1 MKPNLLE
8 LFSGTQS
15 VGKAVED
22 RYNVIS
28 VDINDYKGKHKPTHK
43 VDIMTWDYKQYPSDH
58 FEFIWASPPCVYYS
72 NMSKIWIGR
81 MRRLSGPKEPL
92 ELFTQEH
99 YDNNLIIADN
109 WVKKTLEIIDYF
121 KPKYW
126 AMENPQTGLL
136 KKREFMKDKPYTDV
150 DYCMYSDWGY
160 KKRTRIWNN
169 FNYVGK
175 TCNKNCGNM
184 VKIGEKLI
192 HNKNCGN
199 SNNQK
204 LTRNYYKH
212 KTSVA
217 TIGGGTNRLE
227 RYRIPPNLIK
237 EIINFIT

>member
-109 WVKKTLEIIDYF
+109 WVKKTLEIFDYF

-136 KKREFMKDKPYTDV
+136 KKRDFI
-150 DYCMYSDWGY
+150 
-160 KKRTRIWNN
+160 KKKSTSS
-169 FNYVGK
+169 FF
-175 TCNKNCGNM
+175 CSKNS
-184 VKIGEKLI
+184 L
-192 HNKNCGN
+192 
-199 SNNQK
+199 
-204 LTRNYYKH
+204 
-212 KTSVA
+212 
-217 TIGGGTNRLE
+217 
-227 RYRIPPNLIK
+227 
-237 EIINFIT
+237 